1 MSFWEWLNYSAP
13 WWLRLITAGLIVV
26 WAFLPLIL
34 IMFLAGLY
42 SSLEEVRGK
51 LSSIDDAIDRATDH
65 DPHMPGVL
73 VSLVQNTDA
82 MRRSLDMAGVV
93 VSLVQNTDAMRRS
106 LEEIER
112 RLARR

>member
-1 MSFWEWLNYSAP
+1 MSFWGWLIEAP
-13 WWLRLITAGLIVV
+13 WWLRLFTLALIIV

-34 IMFLAGLY
+34 IMFLARLY
-42 SSLEEVRGK
+42 SSLEQIRK
-51 LSSIDDAIDRATDH
+51 KIDDIDRAIDRATDH

-73 VSLVQNTDA
+73 MSLVQNADA
-82 MRRSLDMAGVV
+82 MRRSLDPGVV

-112 RLARR
+112 RAAGR